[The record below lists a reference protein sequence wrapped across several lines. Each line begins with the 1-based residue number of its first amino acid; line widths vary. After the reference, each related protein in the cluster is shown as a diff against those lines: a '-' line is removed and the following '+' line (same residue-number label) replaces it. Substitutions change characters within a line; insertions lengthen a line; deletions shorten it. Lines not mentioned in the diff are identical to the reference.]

1 MATRMSL
8 WRLNDDGSAAAI
20 AEKALDTE
28 EQIESAV
35 ESAPELLGIDVLII
49 GRQTQTPS
57 GPLDLL
63 ALDGDA
69 RLVVIENKRSKT
81 PREVLAQTIDYA
93 AWVAGLTFDKV
104 EAIYAKHRA
113 SRGDEESDLPAAFED
128 RFGEELDS
136 ISDVPRMIVVA
147 AHLDDSTERMIDF
160 LNDSFD
166 VPVNAVLFQ
175 PFEGGLLGRT
185 WLRPDVVGARSS
197 GKRSAASAAR
207 REQARR
213 FWEAWLPTGRKVLGD
228 ITLPANAPSFSWIGR
243 RITRGIPAKIEL
255 SVRSS
260 FAYAEVQFDDDD
272 PQFNDSLLSAL
283 ERRRPEIESAYGT
296 ELDWRGLASNAQQT
310 KRTKIVAPQ
319 VGIGDIAQPQ
329 DDGLQE
335 FARSARRLVDA
346 VKPHLHEAFEAASA
360 PGNAQMAS
368 DGVE

>member
-69 RLVVIENKRSKT
+69 RLVVIENKRNKT

-136 ISDVPRMIVVA
+136 IAMC
-147 AHLDDSTERMIDF
+147 
-160 LNDSFD
+160 
-166 VPVNAVLFQ
+166 
-175 PFEGGLLGRT
+175 
-185 WLRPDVVGARSS
+185 
-197 GKRSAASAAR
+197 
-207 REQARR
+207 
-213 FWEAWLPTGRKVLGD
+213 
-228 ITLPANAPSFSWIGR
+228 
-243 RITRGIPAKIEL
+243 RG
-255 SVRSS
+255 
-260 FAYAEVQFDDDD
+260 
-272 PQFNDSLLSAL
+272 
-283 ERRRPEIESAYGT
+283 
-296 ELDWRGLASNAQQT
+296 
-310 KRTKIVAPQ
+310 
-319 VGIGDIAQPQ
+319 
-329 DDGLQE
+329 
-335 FARSARRLVDA
+335 
-346 VKPHLHEAFEAASA
+346 
-360 PGNAQMAS
+360 
-368 DGVE
+368 